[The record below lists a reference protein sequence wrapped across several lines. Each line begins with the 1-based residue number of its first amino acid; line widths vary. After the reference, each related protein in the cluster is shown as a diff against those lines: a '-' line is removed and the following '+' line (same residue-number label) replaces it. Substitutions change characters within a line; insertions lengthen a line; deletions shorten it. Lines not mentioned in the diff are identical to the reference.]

1 MSVISYVYH
10 SVPWYMYTYTYM
22 VYFSILSKLL
32 HVYGCVKTMRLA
44 LVGYAVS
51 ELGLCVSGNVCLPE
65 TFLGCVKKVNQM
77 ATNVEQNKTYC
88 VYLEIFNQI
97 KLKISESSVRE
108 R

>member
-44 LVGYAVS
+44 LVEYTVS
-51 ELGLCVSGNVCLPE
+51 EYMQCWVAL
-65 TFLGCVKKVNQM
+65 FLHSPKMFPVNKRFRSH
-77 ATNVEQNKTYC
+77 TIFFSVFFPVFFCTY
-88 VYLEIFNQI
+88 VQ
-97 KLKISESSVRE
+97 
-108 R
+108 

>member
-51 ELGLCVSGNVCLPE
+51 ELGLGCTFFTQPKNVSGKQ
-65 TFLGCVKKVNQM
+65 TFPLTHNFFFYFFSEKKTKKNCV
-77 ATNVEQNKTYC
+77 
-88 VYLEIFNQI
+88 
-97 KLKISESSVRE
+97 
-108 R
+108 